1 MPDFSPWHLAEDR
14 NKEVQRD
21 NHFEVQ
27 ITDIVGGELLTLAV
41 QSTNLPTITVPQ
53 VELPHGNGVV
63 KVAGQP
69 EFDDVTIE
77 VKDFIGDDIEGKLY
91 QWHNEVYNP
100 YSDEIGMAVDYK
112 KEGYLYQY
120 APNGDNRRTWN
131 LRGLW
136 PTSFESGDMNYEGSD
151 QKLVT
156 LTLSVDRARREGAG
170 GVAEI

>member
-27 ITDIVGGELLTLAV
+27 IADIEAEELLTLAV

-53 VELPHGNGVV
+53 VEIPHGNGVV

-69 EFDDVTIE
+69 EFDDITIE
-77 VKDFIGDDIEGKLY
+77 VKDFIGDDVEGKLY
-91 QWHNEVYNP
+91 QWHNEVYDP
-100 YSDEIGMAVDYK
+100 YSDEVGFAADYK
-112 KEGYLYQY
+112 KDGYLNQF
-120 APNGDNRRTWN
+120 APDGSHKRTWN
-131 LRGLW
+131 IRGVW

-156 LTLSVDRARREGAG
+156 LTLSVDRAVREGEG
-170 GVAEI
+170 ETAEV